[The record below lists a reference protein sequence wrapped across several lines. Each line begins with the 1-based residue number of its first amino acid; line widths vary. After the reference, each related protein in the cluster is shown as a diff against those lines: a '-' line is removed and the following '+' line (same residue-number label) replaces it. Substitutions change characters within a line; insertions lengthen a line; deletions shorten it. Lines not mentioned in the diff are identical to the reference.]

1 MPVSLF
7 DLSFGGAL
15 VVVVGVLLEDP
26 DARMQMPW
34 NLREITGR
42 CCHLT
47 PSCWN
52 RSEGLVPELSL
63 VFCAIGRVCG
73 LMLIRSLNG
82 YQCVPRHHC

>member
-1 MPVSLF
+1 MPGSLF
-7 DLSFGGAL
+7 DLNFGGAL

-63 VFCAIGRVCG
+63 VFCASGTDGVQLWVRATG
-73 LMLIRSLNG
+73 
-82 YQCVPRHHC
+82 